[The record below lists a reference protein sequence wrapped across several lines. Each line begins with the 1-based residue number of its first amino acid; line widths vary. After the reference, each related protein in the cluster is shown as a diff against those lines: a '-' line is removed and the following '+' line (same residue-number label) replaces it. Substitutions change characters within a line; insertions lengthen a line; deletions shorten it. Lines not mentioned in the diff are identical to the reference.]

1 MICSWGNGDRATDN
15 RTNSR
20 SRGITKRRQRS
31 LPAGALTP
39 TDTDLPVGTV
49 SLSIRG
55 LSASLRE
62 FVPQRN
68 LSAPRSFFS
77 TTYGERPGRCHS
89 GCRDQ
94 GRRPDQVVRVP
105 GDLERRHLNS
115 ACRRDLGH
123 ARPVRDGQV
132 RVPQDPGRTAQ
143 ARAGLDLDQR
153 PGPDTAART

>member
-1 MICSWGNGDRATDN
+1 M
-15 RTNSR
+15 
-20 SRGITKRRQRS
+20 
-31 LPAGALTP
+31 P
-39 TDTDLPVGTV
+39 TDTDLLVQTV
-49 SLSIRG
+49 SPSLGG
-55 LSASLRE
+55 LSASVPE
-62 FVPQRN
+62 FVSERN

-105 GDLERRHLNS
+105 GDLESRPLDAAR
-115 ACRRDLGH
+115 RRDLGH
-123 ARPVRDGQV
+123 ARPVGYRQV
-132 RVPQDPGRTAQ
+132 RLPQDAGRTAQ